1 MRTVIVLLMRALAV
15 LITTYIIPGVLIEN
29 FFTAIVVAVVLGILN
44 TLIRPLLVLLT
55 LPITI
60 VTFGLFTLVI
70 NTLLVLLTSALV
82 PGFKIDTFLTAF
94 IFGIVLSIT
103 NWFLNALTR
112 S

>member
-1 MRTVIVLLMRALAV
+1 MRAIIVLFMRVFAV
-15 LITTYIIPGVLIEN
+15 LITTYILSGVLIEN

-44 TLIRPLLVLLT
+44 TLIRPLLILLT
-55 LPITI
+55 LPITM

-70 NTLLVLLTSALV
+70 NTLLILLTSMIV

-94 IFGIVLSIT
+94 FFGIVLSIT

-112 S
+112 R